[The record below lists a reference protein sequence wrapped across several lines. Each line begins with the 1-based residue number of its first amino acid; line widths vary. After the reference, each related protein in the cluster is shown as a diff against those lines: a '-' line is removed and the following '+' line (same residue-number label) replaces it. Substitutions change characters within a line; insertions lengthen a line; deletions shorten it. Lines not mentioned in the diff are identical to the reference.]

1 MRHAAALIM
10 GLAAACGAGE
20 AMAQDGGAVAV
31 PSIAIVP
38 TEAGV
43 QITASAIGFGAAE
56 IEGSVEIDRTGGSG
70 TVTTRQN
77 RTMKLSAGQSQDIA
91 QTALSL
97 AKGDRISIRVV
108 LRQDGRIVGK
118 AEVSSGDT

>member
-1 MRHAAALIM
+1 MRHAAALLV
-10 GLAAACGAGE
+10 GLAAACGAGD
-20 AMAQDGGAVAV
+20 AVAQDGGAVAT

-43 QITASAIGFGAAE
+43 QITASAVGLGGAE

-77 RTMKLSAGQSQDIA
+77 RTLKLSAGQSQDIA
-91 QTALSL
+91 RTALSL
-97 AKGDRISIRVV
+97 AKGDHISIRVV
-108 LRQDGRIVGK
+108 LRQGGRVVGK
-118 AEVSSGDT
+118 AEVSSGEP